1 MDERRTF
8 HAGAFFAALDAEREA
23 RGVTWKRVAGDT
35 GVSASTLTRIGQGRK
50 PDVDTL
56 AALSTWA
63 GLDPKDFMR
72 GKRDKEQP
80 ETLAMISTY
89 LRGDPHLTEA
99 SASALEEI
107 IKVSYESLRRND
119 APAERVQERSK

>member
-1 MDERRTF
+1 MGERRTF
-8 HAGAFFAALDAEREA
+8 HAAGFFAALDAEREA
-23 RGVTWKRVAGDT
+23 RGVTWKQVAGET

-56 AALSTWA
+56 AALSAWA

-72 GKRDKEQP
+72 GKRDKDEP

-89 LRGDPHLTEA
+89 LRGDPHLTET

-107 IKVSYESLRRND
+107 IKVSYENLRRHD
-119 APAERVQERSK
+119 GPAERVQERGK